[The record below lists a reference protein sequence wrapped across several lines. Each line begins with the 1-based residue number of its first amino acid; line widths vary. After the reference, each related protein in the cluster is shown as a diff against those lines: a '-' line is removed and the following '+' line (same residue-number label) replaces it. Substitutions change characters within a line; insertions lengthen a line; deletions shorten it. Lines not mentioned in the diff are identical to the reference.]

1 MATKSKNSKKSP
13 DYISPKV
20 STKESNKSISNIQST
35 SAGNSNSVLRK
46 ANKDKKDEFYTQLSD
61 IEKEMK
67 NYKNQF
73 KGKTIYCNCDDPY
86 ESNFFKYFA
95 MNFNALGLKKLIT
108 TSYVGSPIAGGQLS
122 LFELEGLKPSGK
134 QPFKIE
140 ICEVPD
146 LDGDG
151 AIGLLDVEML
161 LKLDKNIVTPLL
173 GDGDFR
179 SKECVSLLEEA
190 DIVVTNPPFSLFRE
204 YLQLLEKYKKDFI
217 IIGNTNS
224 ITYREVFKL
233 IKEDRLRT
241 GYTNFN
247 VGMFFEVPDEWEK
260 FHHIDDK
267 GRKIARVST
276 SCWFTNLEVSKHKE
290 LITLYKKYSKKAYPT
305 YANFD
310 GIEVSKVS
318 DIPMDYSGVMGV
330 PITFVDKYNVDQFE
344 IVGLGI
350 SNSGIEVG
358 VKPYSKKDKK
368 YRKEIQKRAAV
379 DGDLY
384 LIVDGTVVVPYARVL
399 IKNKKVVAK

>member
-1 MATKSKNSKKSP
+1 
-13 DYISPKV
+13 
-20 STKESNKSISNIQST
+20 
-35 SAGNSNSVLRK
+35 
-46 ANKDKKDEFYTQLSD
+46 
-61 IEKEMK
+61 
-67 NYKNQF
+67 
-73 KGKTIYCNCDDPY
+73 
-86 ESNFFKYFA
+86 
-95 MNFNALGLKKLIT
+95 
-108 TSYVGSPIAGGQLS
+108 
-122 LFELEGLKPSGK
+122 
-134 QPFKIE
+134 
-140 ICEVPD
+140 
-146 LDGDG
+146 
-151 AIGLLDVEML
+151 
-161 LKLDKNIVTPLL
+161 
-173 GDGDFR
+173 
-179 SKECVSLLEEA
+179 
-190 DIVVTNPPFSLFRE
+190 
-204 YLQLLEKYKKDFI
+204 LLEKYKKNFI

-224 ITYREVFKL
+224 ITYREIFKL

-290 LITLYKKYSKKAYPT
+290 LITLYKKYSKRNYPT

-318 DIPMDYSGVMGV
+318 NIPMDYSGIMGV

-344 IVGLGI
+344 IIGLGI

-384 LIVDGTVVVPYARVL
+384 LIIDGEVVVPYARVL
-399 IKNKKVVAK
+399 IKNKKVVGK